1 MSLEL
6 VLLLAPGAL
15 LFVALLL
22 GRYPGEDAID
32 RARRA
37 PVAAP
42 RPRPAV
48 RLLVVASAPLLPRG
62 GRLIGSG
69 IAARPP
75 PACG

>member
-1 MSLEL
+1 MSLQL
-6 VLLLAPGAL
+6 VLILAPGAL
-15 LFVALLL
+15 LFAALLL
-22 GRYPGEDAID
+22 GRYPGEAAID

-42 RPRPAV
+42 RPRPVA
-48 RLLVVASAPLLPRG
+48 RFVVAAATPLLPRG